1 MSRSNDIPDA
11 AYRAIFL
18 GVILYFALVVYS
30 ATTGDVIVSLASEFV
45 FGAIAIGVGVVLF
58 DLADGELS
66 AALGGA
72 VFLIGGGIAQFGALF
87 TQSPT
92 LNQMSSLLVFVGIGL
107 YLYVT
112 WTAE

>member
-1 MSRSNDIPDA
+1 MSRSDAVPDA

-18 GVILYFALVVYS
+18 GIILYFALVVYS
-30 ATTGDVIVSLASEFV
+30 AMTGDVIASLAAEFV
-45 FGAIAIGVGVVLF
+45 FGTIAIGVGVVLF
-58 DLADGELS
+58 DLSDGELS

-72 VFLIGGGIAQFGALF
+72 VFLIVGGITQFGALF
-87 TQSPT
+87 AQSPT
-92 LNQMSSLLVFVGIGL
+92 LDQVSSLLVFVGIGL